1 MPGSTTGKT
10 INVTL
15 AAGDSNTTL
24 DAGYSSP
31 LASLG
36 NYVWKDLNR
45 DGTQDSGEPGI
56 AGVVV
61 TLLDSSGMAIGSTAT
76 DATGFYTFTGLQPGT
91 YSVDFP
97 VTVGSLALSPLDASG
112 NDATD
117 SDANLTTGQTA
128 DVVLAAGDNNTTLD
142 AGYFDP
148 LASLGNYVWRDQDR
162 DGVQDAGEPGIEGVL
177 VTLYDSGGTAIGT
190 TTTNALGYYTFTGLQ
205 PGDYSVGFPPRSI
218 LI

>member
-1 MPGSTTGKT
+1 MRATAHRSPASATTSGR
-10 INVTL
+10 I
-15 AAGDSNTTL
+15 S
-24 DAGYSSP
+24 
-31 LASLG
+31 
-36 NYVWKDLNR
+36 NR

-117 SDANLTTGQTA
+117 SDASLTTGQTA

-142 AGYFDP
+142 AGYYDP
-148 LASLGNYVWRDQDR
+148 LASLGNFVWRDQDR

-177 VTLYDSGGTAIGT
+177 VTLYNSSNTAIGT
-190 TTTNALGYYTFTGLQ
+190 TTTNALGYYCLHRFAAGRLQ
-205 PGDYSVGFPPRSI
+205 RWFPHLAQS
-218 LI
+218 